1 MFSIFNRKRQHT
13 DLSWIQ
19 VDMHSHILPSIDD
32 GCRELSESLI
42 LLDRL
47 HAVGLTQFYF
57 TPHIFRELYPNTPA
71 TIASAF
77 EQVQTASTSTV
88 KVGYAAEYMVD
99 TAFEQLLLDPEV
111 ELLTLPGK
119 YILIEMSYMQES
131 KQIEKTVFDLQ
142 VLGYRPILAHP
153 ERYIFYHQQPERIKH
168 LRDIGCLLQVNLLSV
183 YGYYGLNEKRMA
195 RYLMDKGWIDL
206 IGTDVHHERHVKAI
220 EYGIKKE
227 DISDYFKKCKIQNQ
241 SLFTGISS
249 AKII

>member
-1 MFSIFNRKRQHT
+1 MLSLFNRKRQHT

-19 VDMHSHILPSIDD
+19 VDMHSHIIPGIDD
-32 GCRELSESLI
+32 GCKDVAESLV
-42 LLDRL
+42 LLERL
-47 HAVGLTQFYF
+47 HAMGLTQFYF
-57 TPHIFRELYPNTPA
+57 TPHIFRDMYPNTSA

-77 EQVQTASTSTV
+77 EQVQTACTSTV

-99 TAFEQLLLDPEV
+99 NAFDQLLLDPEV

-142 VLGYRPILAHP
+142 ILGYKPILAHP

-183 YGYYGLNEKRMA
+183 YGYYGAPEKRMA

-220 EYGIKKE
+220 EHGIHKE
-227 DISDYFKKCKIQNQ
+227 DISHYFKKCKIQNQ
-241 SLFTGISS
+241 SLFAALTTENI
-249 AKII
+249 

>member
-19 VDMHSHILPSIDD
+19 VDMHSHILPGIDD
-32 GCRELSESLI
+32 GCGELSESLI

-71 TIASAF
+71 TIAPAF
-77 EQVQTASTSTV
+77 EQVQTARSLGI

-99 TAFEQLLLDPEV
+99 TAFDQLLLDPQV

-142 VLGYRPILAHP
+142 ILGYKPILAHP

-183 YGYYGLNEKRMA
+183 YGYYGAPEKRMA
-195 RYLMDKGWIDL
+195 RYLIDKGWIDL
-206 IGTDVHHERHVKAI
+206 IGTDVHHERHVRAI
-220 EYGIKKE
+220 EHGIQKE
-227 DISDYFKKCKIQNQ
+227 DISVYFKKCNIQNER
-241 SLFTGISS
+241 LFSNEH
-249 AKII
+249 